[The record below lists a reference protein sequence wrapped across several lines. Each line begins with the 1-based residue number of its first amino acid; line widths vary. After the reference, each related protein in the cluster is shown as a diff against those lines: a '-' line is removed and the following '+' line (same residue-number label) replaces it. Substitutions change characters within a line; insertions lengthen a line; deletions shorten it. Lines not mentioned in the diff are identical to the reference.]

1 MPWELPALMGE
12 EAAQEGLARLR
23 PFDLIGA
30 AMTPEPGTDFGRVA
44 ALEAALYM
52 SNQLLRDADWAGM
65 AHGIEIR
72 VPLVDT
78 RLLAQVAPL
87 LLHSGQ
93 PRAIGKEALAM
104 APRRPLPKLIRQ
116 RTKTCFTP
124 PFAAWLGQIE
134 GLDVWQQVPQLARPG
149 CHWSRRLVYALATN
163 TALWSGC

>member
-12 EAAQEGLARLR
+12 EAAREGLARLR

-52 SNQLLRDADWAGM
+52 RNQLLRDADWAGM

-87 LLHSGQ
+87 LLPSGQ
-93 PRAIGKEALAM
+93 PRPIGKEALAM
-104 APRRPLPKLIRQ
+104 APRRPLPKKIRQ
-116 RTKTCFTP
+116 RPKTGFTP
-124 PFAAWLGQIE
+124 PFTHWLGQVE
-134 GLDVWQQVPQLARPG
+134 GLDVWRQVPQLARPG
-149 CHWSRRLVYALATN
+149 CHWSRRLVYALAKN
-163 TALWSGC
+163 TALWSG